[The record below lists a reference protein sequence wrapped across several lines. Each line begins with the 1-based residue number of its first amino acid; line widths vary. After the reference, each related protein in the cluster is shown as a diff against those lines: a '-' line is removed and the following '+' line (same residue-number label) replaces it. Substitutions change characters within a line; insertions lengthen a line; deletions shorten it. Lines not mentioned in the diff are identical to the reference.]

1 MNIMMLSACLS
12 GLDVDVNYQRHNT
25 ALATAKL
32 LGLEYYACQGTFE
45 GVPEDSIMVLYK
57 TDHEKLMAY
66 RLAKSFD
73 QRAVFVVEHVA
84 IRNGQLGGTGGLE
97 MATLGSGAG
106 WPLYHG
112 EHDDVDIRLSE
123 QAPAEG
129 DYTWLSSAFN
139 SQCLQFK

>member
-12 GLDVDVNYQRHNT
+12 ELDSETNGQRNRA

-32 LGLEYYACQGTFE
+32 LGLDCHPCNGVFE
-45 GVPEDSIMVLYK
+45 GAAEQSIMVLYK
-57 TDHEKLMAY
+57 TDHEKMMAY

-97 MATLGSGAG
+97 MATLGNAG
-106 WPLYHG
+106 GWAPYHG
-112 EHDDVDIRLSE
+112 EHDDVDICLTE

-129 DYTWLSSAFN
+129 DYTWLRGVFQN
-139 SQCLQFK
+139 QYMQFK

>member
-12 GLDVDVNYQRHNT
+12 GLDVDANCQRHNT
-25 ALATAKL
+25 ALAMAKL
-32 LGLEYYACQGTFE
+32 LGLDAYPCTGVFE
-45 GVPEDSIMVLYK
+45 SVQEESIMVLYK
-57 TDHEKLMAY
+57 TDHEKMMAY

-106 WPLYHG
+106 WAPYHG
-112 EHDDVDIRLSE
+112 EHDDVDICLTE

-139 SQCLQFK
+139 SQYMQFK